1 MLDWWCLTGARLVV
15 SNYGPGPRSGSQ
27 SPEEWRRGEV
37 DTGGDHEGVP
47 YMVEGGVMSAS
58 ASFRGMVHGY
68 SVAMVGLSARWTRGW
83 SDSK

>member
-1 MLDWWCLTGARLVV
+1 M
-15 SNYGPGPRSGSQ
+15 
-27 SPEEWRRGEV
+27 